1 MHPAPGLLAL
11 VEDPVYNALPADAP
25 GRLLQKVATHYAA
38 MVQREPEGGFVTII
52 PVTIYGGLGEF
63 PATVH
68 GDCPLPAHANGYD
81 AGLRI
86 AETEYTA

>member
-1 MHPAPGLLAL
+1 
-11 VEDPVYNALPADAP
+11 
-25 GRLLQKVATHYAA
+25 